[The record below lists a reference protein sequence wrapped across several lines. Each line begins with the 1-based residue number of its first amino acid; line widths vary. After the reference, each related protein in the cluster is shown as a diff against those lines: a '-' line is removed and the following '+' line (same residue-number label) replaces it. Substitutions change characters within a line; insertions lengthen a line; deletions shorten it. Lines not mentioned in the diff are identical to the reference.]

1 MEMNG
6 SDSFVCSDVVAP
18 RMGRHESDVKQK
30 KIKSERKVRIGEE
43 LTIDIKLSLVL
54 EEVEVL
60 KICYWNVCC
69 TKSYLL

>member
-1 MEMNG
+1 MAVTRL
-6 SDSFVCSDVVAP
+6 FVLMLLLLAWEDMKVTLN
-18 RMGRHESDVKQK
+18 K
-30 KIKSERKVRIGEE
+30 KKKSERKVRIGEE

-69 TKSYLL
+69 TKRYLL